1 MALTQVKTSGLA
13 DDAVTGAKIA
23 DDTVAEANMA
33 NDAISLT
40 ELKAGTDGQIITWD
54 ASGNPVAVGPGN
66 DGQVLTS
73 TGSGSPP
80 AFEDVPAGGATIN
93 NATENELVTVA
104 STTSQLDAETNLVF
118 DGTRLMV
125 GTTASSSETWQP
137 KVQIVGTESLGLG
150 RASADN
156 AGGHIHFYKSRNG
169 TWGSKTIV
177 QANDQIGNI
186 IWYADDGNDYK
197 SPAAS
202 IQGAVDGTPGTND
215 MPGRIV
221 FNTTPDGS
229 ETLTERMK
237 IDSSGNVT
245 VSDGN
250 LVIGTSGHGISF
262 AATADSSASGIS
274 NDNELLDDYEEGDW
288 DPTLPDSDGGV
299 GSQAGWYAKIGKM
312 VIVQFSYVCLTNSD
326 SSGHKVAGFPFPC
339 NGYSEMMIN
348 SEANMASN
356 GLCLHMHIN
365 QSYGFIMN
373 QEYDE
378 KTYANFNNCQ
388 VWGSGTYMTNS

>member
-1 MALTQVKTSGLA
+1 MALTQVKTLGIE
-13 DDAVTGAKIA
+13 DDAVTLAKQA
-23 DDTVAEANMA
+23 G
-33 NDAISLT
+33 
-40 ELKAGTDGQIITWD
+40 GTDGQIITYD

-73 TGSGSPP
+73 TGAGSPP

-118 DGTRLMV
+118 DGTRLIV
-125 GTTASSSETWQP
+125 GSTASSSETWQP

-177 QANDQIGNI
+177 QDDDQIGNI

-245 VSDGN
+245 VSDGD
-250 LVIGTSGHGISF
+250 LVMGTAGHGISF
-262 AATADSSASGIS
+262 AAQADGGS
-274 NDNELLDDYEEGDW
+274 NINELFEDYEEGTWTPIHRNGVASPAYTTQQGYYVKCGNMVTATFRIVWGTCDGNGGHLMIGNVPFSPRSTEH
-288 DPTLPDSDGGV
+288 DEFGHGQLIYQNVNGGEETVVTCYLTGSRIDLYKKGSVNFTTTNGTGVNGTQLYGGV
-299 GSQAGWYAKIGKM
+299 
-312 VIVQFSYVCLTNSD
+312 
-326 SSGHKVAGFPFPC
+326 
-339 NGYSEMMIN
+339 
-348 SEANMASN
+348 
-356 GLCLHMHIN
+356 
-365 QSYGFIMN
+365 
-373 QEYDE
+373 
-378 KTYANFNNCQ
+378 TYRCA
-388 VWGSGTYMTNS
+388 

>member
-73 TGSGSPP
+73 TGAGSPP

-93 NATENELVTVA
+93 NATANELVTVA
-104 STTSQLDAETNLVF
+104 STTTQLDAEANLTF
-118 DGTRLMV
+118 DGNNLTQTTDADGEGIIISTSGNTYNSLTFNANRNSEGVPLGAIFAKWNGNVV
-125 GTTASSSETWQP
+125 GSMQFNAGSDTTNKDDGFFDIRTAQGGTNTERVRIHQSGLVDIKGTSS
-137 KVQIVGTESLGLG
+137 VQIE
-150 RASADN
+150 
-156 AGGHIHFYKSRNG
+156 
-169 TWGSKTIV
+169 
-177 QANDQIGNI
+177 
-186 IWYADDGNDYK
+186 DGDL
-197 SPAAS
+197 
-202 IQGAVDGTPGTND
+202 I
-215 MPGRIV
+215 
-221 FNTTPDGS
+221 
-229 ETLTERMK
+229 
-237 IDSSGNVT
+237 
-245 VSDGN
+245 
-250 LVIGTSGHGISF
+250 IGTAGHGISF
-262 AATADSSASGIS
+262 ASTADSSASGIS
-274 NDNELLDDYEEGDW
+274 NENELLDDYEEGDW

-356 GLCLHMHIN
+356 GLCLHMTLG
-365 QSYGFIMN
+365 QSYGHIKN
-373 QEYDE
+373 QENDE

-388 VWGSGTYMTNS
+388 VWGSGTYMTSS